1 MGINKLAKGM
11 GLQDLKLNYHM
22 KQRKT
27 NIPMY
32 NIDEELHEEGGIVL
46 GQQVNGMFGD
56 KVCKVN
62 RKHSRPKVD
71 SSSLIYP
78 K

>member
-27 NIPMY
+27 NISMY
-32 NIDEELHEEGGIVL
+32 DIDEELHEEGGIVL
-46 GQQVNGMFGD
+46 D
-56 KVCKVN
+56 
-62 RKHSRPKVD
+62 
-71 SSSLIYP
+71 
-78 K
+78 